1 MSIDGN
7 ITKTYRYTSAAWRV
21 AHHPEAITEAV
32 RMGEQ
37 VSNLLTQATCL
48 LHSARREADRIA
60 EYTPLRCQ
68 AIQNR
73 LTGEIN
79 RLAPILRRLRAAGA
93 VTT

>member
-37 VSNLLTQATCL
+37 ISDLLTQATRL
-48 LHSARREADRIA
+48 LHSARREADHITQ
-60 EYTPLRCQ
+60 YTPLRYQ
-68 AIQNR
+68 AIQDR
-73 LTGEIN
+73 LTGEID
-79 RLAPILRRLRAAGA
+79 RLVPLLRRLRAAGA